1 LTERRSQEIHGT
13 RFYDQHIPPF
23 VEAALDERYGS
34 LYSSMPQLGLSSL
47 QDVSTYAEWSG
58 VSVRELF
65 LYRCERGRITVI
77 NQGMRIDGAAVQ
89 RFADA
94 VFAHEQGSYR
104 LQFHSVQPT
113 DLHRLQRKVCLPI
126 SEDIVVT
133 LPDNEASYLAT
144 LGKSLRQSL
153 RSRLARTK
161 GLTHQ
166 IVPGHALDA
175 ELLEHIISFNHARM
189 ASKQRDSAID
199 QTESTRLLRMAHA
212 RGMIGTIHIQ
222 GRLCAGSLVC
232 RFGDDVFSLLNAHDP
247 AMNHLGLGKLS
258 RHLMILEAIRTGAQR
273 FHLLGGYFNSK
284 RPFGAQRTPLYGL
297 IVYRNR
303 FRMILD
309 SFALTRLLIYSLN
322 YQLRTLIDDRKHGRS
337 GPRQKR
343 ALALLTRLR
352 QGVSIRKR
360 MRWGFT
366 RRDDSTLGAKRH
378 ERG

>member
-1 LTERRSQEIHGT
+1 M
-13 RFYDQHIPPF
+13 
-23 VEAALDERYGS
+23 DERYGS

-47 QDVSTYAEWSG
+47 QDISTYAEWSG
-58 VSVRELF
+58 LSVRELF

-113 DLHRLQRKVCLPI
+113 DLHSLQRKVCLPI

-175 ELLEHIISFNHARM
+175 ELLDHIIGFNHARM

-199 QTESTRLLRMAHA
+199 QTESARLLRLAHA
-212 RGMIGTIHIQ
+212 RGMVGTIYIE

-247 AMNHLGLGKLS
+247 AVNHLGLGKLS

-309 SFALTRLLIYSLN
+309 SIALTRLLICSLN
-322 YQLRTLIDDRKHGRS
+322 YQLRTLIDDNKHERS
-337 GPRQKR
+337 GSRHKQV
-343 ALALLTRLR
+343 LAVLTRLR

-360 MRWGFT
+360 ARFGFT
-366 RRDDSTLGAKRH
+366 IRDDSTLGAKRR

>member
-1 LTERRSQEIHGT
+1 
-13 RFYDQHIPPF
+13 
-23 VEAALDERYGS
+23 
-34 LYSSMPQLGLSSL
+34 
-47 QDVSTYAEWSG
+47 
-58 VSVRELF
+58 
-65 LYRCERGRITVI
+65 
-77 NQGMRIDGAAVQ
+77 
-89 RFADA
+89 
-94 VFAHEQGSYR
+94 
-104 LQFHSVQPT
+104 
-113 DLHRLQRKVCLPI
+113 
-126 SEDIVVT
+126 
-133 LPDNEASYLAT
+133 
-144 LGKSLRQSL
+144 
-153 RSRLARTK
+153 
-161 GLTHQ
+161 
-166 IVPGHALDA
+166 
-175 ELLEHIISFNHARM
+175 
-189 ASKQRDSAID
+189 
-199 QTESTRLLRMAHA
+199 MAHA
-212 RGMIGTIHIQ
+212 RGMIGTIHVE
-222 GRLCAGSLVC
+222 GRLCAGSLAC

>member
-1 LTERRSQEIHGT
+1 LTERHSQKIHDT

-23 VEAALDERYGS
+23 VEAALDQRYGS
-34 LYSSMPQLGLSSL
+34 LYSSMPQLGLFSL
-47 QDVSTYAEWSG
+47 QDVSTYTEWSG
-58 VSVRELF
+58 PSVRELF
-65 LYRCERGRITVI
+65 LYRRERGRITVI

-104 LQFHSVQPT
+104 LHFHSVQPT
-113 DLHRLQRKVCLPI
+113 DLHRLKRKVCLPI

-153 RSRLARTK
+153 RSRLARTQ

-166 IVPGHALDA
+166 IVSGHAIST
-175 ELLEHIISFNHARM
+175 ELLDHIIRFNHARM
-189 ASKQRDSAID
+189 ASKQRHSAID
-199 QTESTRLLRMAHA
+199 LAESTRLLRLVNA
-212 RGMIGTIHIQ
+212 RGMVGTIHIEGQ
-222 GRLCAGSLVC
+222 LCAGSMVC

-273 FHLLGGYFNSK
+273 FHLLGGYFSSK
-284 RPFGAQRTPLYGL
+284 RPFGAQRIPLYGL

-309 SFALTRLLIYSLN
+309 SIALTRLLIRSLN
-322 YQLRTLIDDRKHGRS
+322 YQLRTLIDDRKHERS
-337 GPRQKR
+337 GSRQKR

-352 QGVSIRKR
+352 QGVSERKR
-360 MRWGFT
+360 VW
-366 RRDDSTLGAKRH
+366 
-378 ERG
+378 